1 MGRSVARFRVGL
13 TIFLGAASV
22 LGGGFFILKLVE
34 FINSLEDKSI
44 LGFAIA
50 PLVNY
55 SLVAAGFFAL
65 LIWAF
70 LAGQFS
76 HVEETKADFLADQE
90 RYDKEDSHLQP
101 GPLPEGGRP

>member
-1 MGRSVARFRVGL
+1 MGQSVARFRVGL
-13 TIFLGAASV
+13 TIFLGGASI

-44 LGFAIA
+44 LGFAVE

-70 LAGQFS
+70 LSGQFS
-76 HVEETKADFLADQE
+76 HVEETKVDFLEEQE
-90 RYDKEDSHLQP
+90 RYDREDPHLKH
-101 GPLPEGGRP
+101 GRTPEGGQS